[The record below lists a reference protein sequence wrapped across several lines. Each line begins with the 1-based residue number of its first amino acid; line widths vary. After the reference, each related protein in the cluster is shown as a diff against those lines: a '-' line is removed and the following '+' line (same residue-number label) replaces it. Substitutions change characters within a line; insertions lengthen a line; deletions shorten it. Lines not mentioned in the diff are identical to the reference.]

1 MDASTVG
8 YELLTEEEL
17 EEIEPNEHTDLSQS
31 GLG

>member
-8 YELLTEEEL
+8 YEFLTEEEL
-17 EEIEPNEHTDLSQS
+17 EEIEPSEHTDLSQS